1 MHQFIQPPGTPLCM
15 VRGGGGRMLKP
26 DTNFYK
32 DIVIMIVMAFVIWR
46 WSLSNRR
53 IMKPLKARQGQPVDI
68 FGLASG
74 MGRLSCAG
82 ALIIV
87 GTAALLALLVLMA
100 Q

>member
-53 IMKPLKARQGQPVDI
+53 IMKPLKERQGQPVDA

-74 MGRLSCAG
+74 MGRLGCAG
-82 ALIIV
+82 MLIVV
-87 GTAALLALLVLMA
+87 GTVALLILASLVGP
-100 Q
+100 